1 MNKVW
6 PATLTFGDVRLRPI
20 KLADAKRWQQVR
32 LANQDWM
39 QEWEATAPLP
49 IADPAPTFRQ
59 LIRKLLRDAKQG
71 RCMPFIVEYRGEFC
85 GQLTVSD
92 ITYGS
97 ARGCHFGYWID
108 QEYAGLGIMT
118 TAAALVSE
126 HLFTAAHLHRIEVAV
141 RPENE
146 PSNKLVQRLGFRFEG
161 VRQSF
166 LHINN
171 DWRDHNIYAMTA
183 EEHTE
188 NLLTKLK
195 A

>member
-6 PATLTFGDVRLRPI
+6 PATLSYGDVRLRPI
-20 KLADAKRWQQVR
+20 RPRDAKRWQELR
-32 LANQDWM
+32 RANQDWV

-49 IADPAPTFRQ
+49 MREPAPTFRQ

-71 RCMPFIVEYRGEFC
+71 RGMPFIVEYRGEFC

-108 QEYAGLGIMT
+108 QDYSGLGIMT
-118 TAAALVSE
+118 TAAALVTE
-126 HLFTAAHLHRIEVAV
+126 HLFSAAHMHRVEIAV

-146 PSNKLVQRLGFRFEG
+146 PSNRLVQRLGFRLEG
-161 VRQSF
+161 VRPSF

-171 DWRDHNIYAMTA
+171 AWRDHNIYAMTA
-183 EEHTE
+183 EEHTA
-188 NLLTKLK
+188 NLLSKLK
-195 A
+195 P